1 MVRCVTRYIARLSLK
16 RTGWRPGRSPRLP
29 AQSGTPTN
37 NLAAKAILCGKRDGL
52 VRRKSAICKI
62 LVTGSAEPGALRLVL
77 LGLGLRG
84 PSILSILFAA
94 SWEAVGP
101 RKGRS
106 PLTGNFSAT

>member
-1 MVRCVTRYIARLSLK
+1 MKSVTH
-16 RTGWRPGRSPRLP
+16 
-29 AQSGTPTN
+29 
-37 NLAAKAILCGKRDGL
+37 
-52 VRRKSAICKI
+52 
-62 LVTGSAEPGALRLVL
+62 L
-77 LGLGLRG
+77 LDEYMGLRG